1 MPGIGD
7 FMRPIVISSNN
18 KSHWSEQERA
28 ERMKLEESVR
38 VASDRLTPPPF
49 LNDRARKIYEQ
60 LAWEM
65 HWIDNLDHADLTT
78 YAFIWDRLQTLMEKM
93 DGVPDTLAGTGSQGQ
108 EILIQNPDRFA
119 VKAYTEELR
128 KISGKLGIS
137 HADRLRLLDP
147 KTDDKPENKFAALK
161 RKKA

>member
-1 MPGIGD
+1 M
-7 FMRPIVISSNN
+7 
-18 KSHWSEQERA
+18 Q
-28 ERMKLEESVR
+28 LEECIR
-38 VASDRLTPPPF
+38 VASDKLTPPDF
-49 LNDRARKIYEQ
+49 LTDRAKLIYEQ

-65 HWIDNLDHADLTT
+65 HWIDNLDHADLVT
-78 YAFIWDRLQTLMEKM
+78 YAFCWDRLQTLMEKM
-93 DGVPDTLAGTGSQGQ
+93 VGVPDTLPGTGSGGQ
-108 EILIQNPDRFA
+108 PILIQNPDRFA

-147 KTDDKPENKFAALK
+147 KIEDKPENKFAALK